1 MSEITELAR
10 KQGKEM
16 YELGKKHGAEEEL
29 RRIEKTITERL
40 EAMKG
45 SRPSDYIMN
54 LCINECI
61 HVVNEG
67 EREEYEAKMDKWQ
80 KLKDVLADGKEHL
93 PKDVYV
99 SRPSTFEEILGI
111 MEELEKRELSELKGE

>member
-29 RRIEKTITERL
+29 KQIENTITERL

-61 HVVNEG
+61 HVAKEAIK
-67 EREEYEAKMDKWQ
+67 ERTD
-80 KLKDVLADGKEHL
+80 
-93 PKDVYV
+93 
-99 SRPSTFEEILGI
+99 EID
-111 MEELEKRELSELKGE
+111 RR